1 MPRLSLC
8 MIVQNEAAF
17 LPGCLASVTELV
29 DEIVIADTGSTDN
42 TVEIATK
49 AGAKVIPIEWQDDFA
64 AARNQ
69 ALAQVTGDWV
79 LVLDADETLNER
91 IIPSLKKA
99 ISQRSATRCAD
110 DNALV
115 VNLMRHEIG
124 SRQSPYSFVSRLFR
138 RHPQLTFSRPYHES
152 IDDSVLALLQKE
164 PDWQV
169 LDLAGVAILHKGY
182 TPELLQQRQKSQR
195 ARALLEK
202 ALAETPNDPYLCNKL
217 GALYLS
223 MGDDKEGLKLLKQG
237 LKSNTASIPVSFEL
251 HYHLANAFREQKKWE
266 LARKHYQKALNEE
279 MLLPLKLGAL
289 LNYGGMLLELGSL
302 PEALQIFE
310 TAARIDPSQAVS
322 FFNLGMIYKAQGNL
336 MEALKAYQQAITLQ
350 PDYAEAHQNLGVT
363 AFKAG
368 LLAESLEAFKTAIA
382 LYDQRRSP
390 EAEKLRQTLRDLGMI
405 E

>member
-8 MIVQNEAAF
+8 MIVHNEAAL
-17 LPGCLASVTELV
+17 LPACLASVAALV
-29 DEIVIADTGSTDN
+29 DEMVIADTGSTDN
-42 TVEIATK
+42 TVEIAMQ
-49 AGAKVIPIEWQDDFA
+49 AGAKVIPIEWQEDFA

-91 IIPSLKKA
+91 IIPTLKTA
-99 ISQRSATRCAD
+99 IANEQ
-110 DNALV
+110 ALV
-115 VNLMRHEIG
+115 VNLMRHELG
-124 SRQSPYSFVSRLFR
+124 SRQSPYSLVSLLFR
-138 RHPQLTFSRPYHES
+138 HHPQLTFTRPYHES
-152 IDDSVLALLQKE
+152 IDDSVLTLLETE

-169 LDLAGVAILHKGY
+169 LNLAGVAIHHKGY

-195 ARALLEK
+195 AKALLEK
-202 ALAETPNDPYLCNKL
+202 AHHQAPHDPYVCNKL

-237 LKSNTASIPVSFEL
+237 LKSNTASSPIRFEL

-289 LNYGGMLLELGSL
+289 LNYGGMLMALGSFS
-302 PEALQIFE
+302 EALQIFE
-310 TAARIDPSQAVS
+310 TAARIDPSQAIS
-322 FFNLGMIYKAQGNL
+322 FFNLGMIYKAQGRL

-368 LLAESLEAFKTAIA
+368 LLAESLAAFKTAIA
-382 LYDQRRSP
+382 LYDQRHSP
-390 EAEKLRQTLRDLGMI
+390 EAEKLRQTLQELGMI
-405 E
+405 EPTD